1 MWLVVDEGQI
11 ANVAVAPAWRK
22 QGIGRLLMERMIAK
36 CIALGGVR
44 LCLEVRLSNQPA
56 RRLYANLGFQEVGLR
71 KKLLYP
77 TPGGRH
83 PDGPEPAPAGPGMT
97 EGLQVAKKNR
107 PAAGG
112 GTKTDKRG
120 TYDGTTIPSDTD
132 SRD

>member
-71 KKLLYP
+71 KNYYTQPLEDAILMDLSLP
-77 TPGGRH
+77 QL
-83 PDGPEPAPAGPGMT
+83 DQA
-97 EGLQVAKKNR
+97 
-107 PAAGG
+107 
-112 GTKTDKRG
+112 
-120 TYDGTTIPSDTD
+120 
-132 SRD
+132 